1 MIFIIAMVIT
11 IIIPISIAVIA
22 IFYTSI
28 VALVRTF
35 VHCAC
40 NRNRYESANLFLI
53 QNVDLLLRRMN
64 IDMDIPLQNL
74 NIQVDKAFHRLIS
87 LSTVD

>member
-22 IFYTSI
+22 IFYTST

-35 VHCAC
+35 VHCAY
-40 NRNRYESANLFLI
+40 NYDRYESVNLFLI
-53 QNVDLLLRRMN
+53 QKVDL
-64 IDMDIPLQNL
+64 
-74 NIQVDKAFHRLIS
+74 
-87 LSTVD
+87 T